1 MAQKITVYTRTTCA
15 YCTQVKRYFDMKQKS
30 YDVINLDDAPEAAD
44 AIIAKSG
51 ARTVPIVT
59 VTDDSGEEKVA
70 AIGWNPAALSAVVAA

>member
-15 YCTQVKRYFDMKQKS
+15 YCTQVKRYLDMKQKTYS
-30 YDVINLDDAPEAAD
+30 VINLDEAPEAAE

-59 VTDDSGEEKVA
+59 LTDDAGEELVA
-70 AIGWNPAALSAVVAA
+70 AIGWNPAALSSVVAA